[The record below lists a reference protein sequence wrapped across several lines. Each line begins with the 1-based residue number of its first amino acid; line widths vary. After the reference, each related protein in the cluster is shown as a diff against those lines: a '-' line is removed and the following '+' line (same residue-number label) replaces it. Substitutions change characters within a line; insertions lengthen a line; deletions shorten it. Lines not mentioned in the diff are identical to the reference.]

1 MTKYNNRKVVIDGIT
16 FDSQK
21 EGNFYCELKVLKM
34 AGEVKEFSLQVPY
47 ELQPKF
53 KCAGK
58 TIRAIKYVAD
68 FVVTYADGST
78 AVIDTKRL
86 QDKGVPAEK
95 EDTAVPLSG
104 YKF

>member
-68 FVVTYADGST
+68 FVVTYA
-78 AVIDTKRL
+78 VIDTK
-86 QDKGVPAEK
+86 
-95 EDTAVPLSG
+95 G
-104 YKF
+104 YKTKEYLLKKKILLYRYPDINFKEI